1 MAGGRPEDTRAVH
14 ANMHAR
20 KGSHMRIVT
29 KLALL
34 SSLLI
39 ACKGKDAP
47 ASTAANEEMSVGT
60 ESIVVVTK
68 GRIESGPRISGSL
81 EPREQAAVRAEI
93 GGSLLA
99 VSAEPGQAVGRGTPL
114 ARIEDR
120 TARDAY
126 TSAQSQVRSAEQSF
140 QVAQRNAERMQTLAN
155 AGAVADR
162 DLEVAVNGMA
172 SARAMLDDARARLA
186 SAAKMVE
193 NTAVRS
199 PIAGVVSARPV
210 NAGDVV
216 SPGTLLFN
224 IVDPSSMR
232 LMASVPSEQLSSL
245 APGMPVQFEVRGYP
259 GRVFDGRID
268 RVSPTADPVTRQ
280 IPIWVSIPNRGGTLV
295 AGLFAEGRVASESHE
310 ALIAPLG
317 AVEMGSAATV
327 LRLKGGKAEIVTVGV
342 GIRDDANDR
351 VEITAG
357 LTAGDTILT
366 GAARTITPGTPV
378 RVGPARETSAPAA
391 KK

>member
-1 MAGGRPEDTRAVH
+1 MRVKH
-14 ANMHAR
+14 MHVR
-20 KGSHMRIVT
+20 KGLQMRTVT
-29 KLALL
+29 KLALV
-34 SSLLI
+34 SVALL
-39 ACKGKDAP
+39 ACKGKDA
-47 ASTAANEEMSVGT
+47 AVDTAGNEEMAVGT
-60 ESIVVVTK
+60 ESIVIVAK
-68 GRIESGPRISGSL
+68 SKIESGPRISGSL
-81 EPREQAAVRAEI
+81 EPRDQASVRAEI

-99 VSAEPGQAVGRGTPL
+99 VNAEPGQAVGSGQPL

-120 TARDAY
+120 TVRDAFL
-126 TSAQSQVRSAEQSF
+126 SAQSQVRSAEQSF
-140 QVAQRNAERMQTLAN
+140 SVAQRNAERMQTLSK

-172 SARAMLDDARARLA
+172 SSRAQLDDARSRLA
-186 SAAKMVE
+186 SAQKMVN
-193 NTAVRS
+193 NTGVRS
-199 PIAGVVSARPV
+199 PINGIVSARPV

-216 SPGTLLFN
+216 SPGTLLFS

-232 LMASVPSEQLSSL
+232 LTASVPSEQLASL
-245 APGMPVQFEVRGYP
+245 ATGMPVSFEVRGYP
-259 GRVFDGRID
+259 GRVFEGKID

-295 AGLFAEGRVASESHE
+295 SGLFAEGRVSSESHD
-310 ALIAPLG
+310 ALIVPLS
-317 AVEMGSAATV
+317 AVEMGSAPTV
-327 LRLKGGKAEIVTVGV
+327 LRLKNGKAEIVQVSV

-357 LTAGDTILT
+357 LAAGDTVLT

-378 RVGPARETSAPAA
+378 RVGPAQESRTTGG